1 MADKHN
7 LVEPA
12 LVHRPPQQAHVLLAI
27 DSIQCSH
34 GFVPE
39 QSFVTNA
46 FALPTQPGPNRRII
60 QGLGGPFLII
70 SPTFLSVSTSIARSL
85 PL

>member
-1 MADKHN
+1 LKEDAVVGRMAGAMRVRRGSAIRAGRHHAQPWETPKR
-7 LVEPA
+7 LPTPFLA
-12 LVHRPPQQAHVLLAI
+12 L
-27 DSIQCSH
+27 
-34 GFVPE
+34 
-39 QSFVTNA
+39 T
-46 FALPTQPGPNRRII
+46 LPTQPGPSRRII